1 MGEEVW
7 FVPGRPEVAE
17 GPLARYRPPVPVG
30 AAEAYIRQWT
40 PPGGL
45 VLDLFCQGPTFL
57 REAVRAGRRA
67 IGANANP
74 IGLLIAGLGLEG
86 TPPLQAA
93 FTRLADAPKETPTR
107 RSVPLHRHVLS
118 LYGSRCPACG
128 SEGTAEWF
136 AWDREARF
144 PYAKAV
150 RCPRCGRTQEGP
162 TDEADIMAARRLDRR
177 GFAYYFAL
185 DRVAPL
191 GHPQR
196 ARAGELV
203 DLYTPRNLSALVDVL
218 VRLEGLELERPVRA
232 ALQGALLETM
242 DRASSL
248 DPHGEERPRPR
259 LLRPPARFLERN
271 VWYLLEEAVARAP
284 GWAPE
289 VVRRAPGLKDL
300 LAGTTPAYTL
310 LPLPA
315 RDVARQLPP
324 GSVSL
329 ILADPPRPD
338 GVFWALSALWA
349 GWLWESPASQAMRP
363 LLGRRRLEW
372 DWHQEAL
379 RSALAAVGPLL
390 APDGHLVILFAE
402 PEENLVASACQA
414 ASAAGY
420 ELAGWG
426 ASTEVGCRLVWRW
439 KGRAAGAPARG
450 APTGQGQALP
460 LPDAPD
466 AVAPPGQGQA
476 LPLPAAPDAA
486 APTGQGQALPLPAAP
501 DAAAPPG
508 QGQALPL
515 PAAPDAV
522 AGTLRETL
530 RARAEPTPRFL
541 LLATAHTELARRG
554 WHGPFGEV
562 AQAVRRGWER
572 LDLEA
577 LETDLFWLPDLD
589 AEDLPPPLA
598 DRVEEMVRSRLTE
611 GPQATD
617 DLLMAVYR
625 ALSGLLTP
633 EPSLVLLCL
642 QSYGVE
648 EGSTWHLREEDD
660 PARRAEEMEA
670 LRRDLEALG
679 RRLRYRPARGRGWDL
694 RWRERGRDVYLFRL
708 SATAALGDVVTGP
721 PVPRGGRPCRVL
733 PGGRAELL
741 AEKLRRDPRLA
752 RIVWGNGWQF
762 VKFRHLRR
770 LIAEGVDR
778 RTFAVMLGL
787 DPATGPRGVQIP
799 LMMTTTDDGRQTT
812 DDGPRTT
819 DH

>member
-1 MGEEVW
+1 MGEIAW

-17 GPLARYRPPVPVG
+17 GPLARYRPPTPVG
-30 AAEAYIRQWT
+30 AADSYIRQLAS
-40 PPGGL
+40 PGAL

-86 TPPLQAA
+86 APPLRAA
-93 FTRLADAPKETPTR
+93 FTRLADAPKETSTR
-107 RSVPLHRHVLS
+107 RPLPLHRHILS
-118 LYGSRCPACG
+118 LYSSRCPACG

-136 AWDREARF
+136 AWDREARY

-271 VWYLLEEAVARAP
+271 VWYLLEEAVARVP

-289 VVRRAPGLKDL
+289 EVRRAPGLKDL
-300 LAGTTPAYTL
+300 LADPTPAYTL

-324 GSVSL
+324 GSISL

-349 GWLWESPASQAMRP
+349 GWLWESPTSQAMRP

-390 APDGHLVILFAE
+390 APEGHLVILFAE

-439 KGRAAGAPARG
+439 KGTARGAPARG
-450 APTGQGQALP
+450 APTVGAAL
-460 LPDAPD
+460 A
-466 AVAPPGQGQA
+466 
-476 LPLPAAPDAA
+476 
-486 APTGQGQALPLPAAP
+486 AAP

-515 PAAPDAV
+515 PNAPDAV
-522 AGTLRETL
+522 AGTVRETL

-541 LLATAHTELARRG
+541 LLAAVHTELARRG
-554 WHGPFGEV
+554 WNGPFGEV
-562 AQAVRRGWER
+562 AQAVRRGWEQ

-577 LETDLFWLPDLD
+577 LETDLFWLPALD
-589 AEDLPPPLA
+589 TEDLPPPLA
-598 DRVEEMVRSRLTE
+598 DRVEETVRSRLTE

-617 DLLMAVYR
+617 DLLLTVYR
-625 ALSGLLTP
+625 ALSGPLTP

-648 EGSTWHLREEDD
+648 EGGIWHLREEDD
-660 PARRAEEMEA
+660 PARRAEEIEA
-670 LRRDLEALG
+670 LRQDLEALG

-708 SATAALGDVVTGP
+708 SATAALGDVVASP
-721 PVPRGGRPCRVL
+721 PVPRGRRPCRVL

-799 LMMTTTDDGRQTT
+799 LMMTTDDGPQTTDDGPQTTDDGRQTT
-812 DDGPRTT
+812 DHRP
-819 DH
+819 

>member
-1 MGEEVW
+1 MGEEAW
-7 FVPGRPEVAE
+7 FVPGRPKIAE

-30 AAEAYIRQWT
+30 AADAYIRQWT
-40 PPGGL
+40 PPGAL

-74 IGLLIAGLGLEG
+74 IGLLVAGLGLEG
-86 TPPLQAA
+86 APPLQAA
-93 FTRLADAPKETPTR
+93 FTRLADTPKETPNR
-107 RSVPLHRHVLS
+107 RSVPLHRHILS

-136 AWDREARF
+136 AWDREARY

-203 DLYTPRNLSALVDVL
+203 DLYTPRNLSALVDIL

-271 VWYLLEEAVARAP
+271 VWYLLEEAVARVP

-300 LAGTTPAYTL
+300 LADSTPAYTL

-315 RDVARQLPP
+315 REVARQLPT

-349 GWLWESPASQAMRP
+349 GWLWESPAAQAMRP

-379 RSALAAVGPLL
+379 RAALAAVGPLL
-390 APDGHLVILFAE
+390 APNGHLVLLFAE

-439 KGRAAGAPARG
+439 KGRAAGAPAGGTPAKGTPARG
-450 APTGQGQALP
+450 APTVGAALAAASPGQGQALP

-466 AVAPPGQGQA
+466 AVAGA
-476 LPLPAAPDAA
+476 
-486 APTGQGQALPLPAAP
+486 
-501 DAAAPPG
+501 
-508 QGQALPL
+508 
-515 PAAPDAV
+515 
-522 AGTLRETL
+522 LRETL
-530 RARAEPTPRFL
+530 RARGEPTHRFL
-541 LLATAHTELARRG
+541 LLAVVHTELARRG
-554 WHGPFGEV
+554 WNGPFGEV
-562 AQAVRRGWER
+562 AQAVRRGWEG

-577 LETDLFWLPDLD
+577 LETDLFWLSDLD
-589 AEDLPPPLA
+589 AEGLPPPLA

-617 DLLMAVYR
+617 DLLLAVYR
-625 ALSGLLTP
+625 ALSGPLTP

-648 EGSTWHLREEDD
+648 EGGIWHLREEDD
-660 PARRAEEMEA
+660 PTRRAEEIEA

-694 RWRERGRDVYLFRL
+694 RWRERRRDVYLFRL

-721 PVPRGGRPCRVL
+721 AVPRGGRPCRVL

-752 RIVWGNGWQF
+752 RAAWRDGWQF

-787 DPATGPRGVQIP
+787 DPTIGPRGVQIP
-799 LMMTTTDDGRQTT
+799 LMMTTDDGRQTT
-812 DDGPRTT
+812 D
-819 DH
+819 H

>member
-1 MGEEVW
+1 MREIAW
-7 FVPGRPEVAE
+7 FVPGHPEVVQ
-17 GPLARYRPPVPVG
+17 GPLARYRPPTPVG
-30 AAEAYIRQWT
+30 AADSYIRQLAS
-40 PPGGL
+40 PGAL

-57 REAVRAGRRA
+57 REAVRAGCRA

-74 IGLLIAGLGLEG
+74 VGLLIAGLGLEG
-86 TPPLQAA
+86 ASANLRAA

-107 RSVPLHRHVLS
+107 RPIPLHRHILS
-118 LYGSRCPACG
+118 LYSSRCPACG
-128 SEGTAEWF
+128 GEGTAEWF
-136 AWDREARF
+136 AWDREARY

-150 RCPRCGRTQEGP
+150 RCPRCGRAQEGP
-162 TDEADIMAARRLDRR
+162 TDEADIIAARRLDRR

-191 GHPQR
+191 QSPHR

-203 DLYTPRNLSALVDVL
+203 DLYTPRNLSALVDIL
-218 VRLEGLELERPVRA
+218 VRLEGLELERPARA

-271 VWYLLEEAVARAP
+271 VWYLLEEAIARAA

-289 VVRRAPGLKDL
+289 PVRRAPGLREL
-300 LAGTTPAYTL
+300 LSDPTPAYTL
-310 LPLPA
+310 LPLPT
-315 RDVARQLPP
+315 REVARHLAP
-324 GSVSL
+324 GTVSL

-338 GVFWALSALWA
+338 GVFWALCALWA

-372 DWHQEAL
+372 DRHQEAFQT
-379 RSALAAVGPLL
+379 ALSAVGPLL

-402 PEENLVASACQA
+402 PDENLVASACQA

-420 ELAGWG
+420 DLVGWG

-439 KGRAAGAPARG
+439 ARRIGRPGRPAHTGPGGA
-450 APTGQGQALP
+450 TLV
-460 LPDAPD
+460 
-466 AVAPPGQGQA
+466 VAPN
-476 LPLPAAPDAA
+476 
-486 APTGQGQALPLPAAP
+486 
-501 DAAAPPG
+501 AAAPPG

-515 PAAPDAV
+515 PDAPNAI
-522 AGTLRETL
+522 AGTVRETL

-541 LLATAHTELARRG
+541 LTAAVHTDLARRR
-554 WHGPFGEV
+554 WNGPFGEV
-562 AQAVRRGWER
+562 AQAIRRGWES
-572 LDLEA
+572 LELEVLEA
-577 LETDLFWLPDLD
+577 DLFWLPDLD
-589 AEDLPPPLA
+589 ASRLDPLLA
-598 DRVEEMVRSRLTE
+598 DRVEETVRSLLAE
-611 GPQATD
+611 GSPWTTR
-617 DLLMAVYR
+617 DLLLAVYR
-625 ALSGLLTP
+625 ALDGPLTP
-633 EPSLVLLCL
+633 DPSLVLLCTR
-642 QSYGVE
+642 SYGVE
-648 EGSTWHLREEDD
+648 DGGVWRLREEDD
-660 PARRAEEMEA
+660 PIRRAEELDA
-670 LRRDLEALG
+670 LRRDLEELG
-679 RRLRYRPARGRGWDL
+679 RRLHYRPARGRGWDL
-694 RWRERGRDVYLFRL
+694 RWRERGRDVYLFRI
-708 SATAALGDVVTGP
+708 SATAALGDIISGRLSI
-721 PVPRGGRPCRVL
+721 PRGGRPCWVL

-752 RIVWGNGWQF
+752 RAVWGAGWQF

-799 LMMTTTDDGRQTT
+799 LMMTTDDGPQTT
-812 DDGPRTT
+812 DDQSRTT
-819 DH
+819 GGVL